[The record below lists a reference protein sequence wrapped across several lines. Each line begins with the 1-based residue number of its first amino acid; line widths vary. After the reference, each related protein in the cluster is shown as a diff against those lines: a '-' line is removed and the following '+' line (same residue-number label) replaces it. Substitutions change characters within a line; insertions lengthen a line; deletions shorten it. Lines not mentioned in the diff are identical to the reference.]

1 MKYSWKTYNLK
12 RINLSKKIIKFNRK
26 NKFNYIENGL
36 YNHIR
41 DIFCIGL
48 LLLDKKKKLN
58 KILDYGSNL
67 IALSNIKNKINTKKY
82 KFYIFDP
89 FCEKKINLKYP
100 VNVTIS
106 NKKKF
111 LKESNFDLINFGSS
125 LQYLNS
131 LDELKNNLNFFKTK
145 VIVITHTPVTLKKS
159 FKSSQKN
166 HKNLIQKIYNYNSL
180 ISFFIKKKYKII
192 FKSINEKK
200 YIGLKNNNKHTFSI
214 NIIFQR

>member
-1 MKYSWKTYNLK
+1 MKYSWKIYNLK
-12 RINLSKKIIKFNRK
+12 RINLSKKIINFNRK

-36 YNHIR
+36 YNHVR

-67 IALSNIKNKINTKKY
+67 ISLSNIRNKINTKKY
-82 KFYIFDP
+82 KFFIFDP
-89 FCEKKINLKYP
+89 FCEKNINLKYP

-159 FKSSQKN
+159 FKSSQNN

>member
-89 FCEKKINLKYP
+89 FCEKNINLKYP

-111 LKESNFDLINFGSS
+111 LKDSNFDLINFGSN

-145 VIVITHTPVTLKKS
+145 VILITHTPVTLKKS
-159 FKSSQKN
+159 F
-166 HKNLIQKIYNYNSL
+166 
-180 ISFFIKKKYKII
+180 
-192 FKSINEKK
+192 
-200 YIGLKNNNKHTFSI
+200 
-214 NIIFQR
+214 